1 MAKKQQTV
9 HQIKILGL
17 KDIKALN
24 VEIGKLAGNYEELKD
39 AANDAKKPL
48 DDTGKG
54 TKGAGNGISKLAKGA
69 VAATAALAAF
79 NKVSKLVTQQIKQ
92 GVEVFKGYEFE
103 MAKVKAITGANE
115 KEFRKLDK
123 TAQALG
129 RSTFF
134 TAQQV
139 AALQLNFSK
148 LGFTSAEVLKV
159 QEAALTAATAT
170 GEDLARTATVI
181 GSTVR
186 GFGLDASEGARVADV
201 MAASFTSSAL
211 TLEKFQTSMT
221 KVSPVAKL
229 LGMDLEETTAV
240 MGVLTDAGIEA
251 SIAGTSLRNIFLKL
265 GDPSSDLAKS
275 IGFTVNSGEDMV
287 REFRR
292 MRDEGINV
300 EKMLEVVDVRQV
312 AAISTMIEHIDKI
325 ESQTEAFRNSTG
337 AAQDMADIIQAS
349 LQGSILRFQSALDGL
364 RIVLFEKVAPAL
376 TSTINTLAKFFNI
389 VAKGAETPMSEMLE
403 QDRLKLRQFE
413 IELKTSNTSQED
425 RVKIIKE
432 LKRLYPDYLKDLD
445 AEKATNEQLTTALQN
460 VNEQLANKILLQR
473 ENEKIAEQAED
484 EADRLQNV
492 IEREDVLKDL
502 MADLVDTEGFVIKE
516 NVSLIEQGEDI
527 ISQLQESYRKQNIG
541 GRPQELRDVENAVK
555 FLAKAEEKYNKE
567 VESGVR
573 LTEERKK
580 LMERLGIKPEDI
592 PTSTTTTTTTT
603 TTGTPAGDGEGIT
616 QLEIQEEILQRALLD
631 IKKDYLGQEEQ
642 DKNDLNARL
651 LASEIIHLEQ
661 TIGLLE
667 DGSDAKFQI
676 EKRLTD
682 LKIKLKE
689 DEANAHIK
697 SEEDKRKAT
706 ENNIATM
713 KETGKLLMQIGEQEG
728 ENSKIRAIG
737 IKITQ
742 AAAVAEGIH
751 GLTKS
756 FSAISEQ
763 GLGGDPFTAI
773 LRVAA
778 MAAQLA
784 SVISNLKALT
794 GGGGEAAPTSTE
806 QDIKFEQGGL
816 TRGGMFQGNSH
827 ANGGVKF
834 RVGGRIHEAEGGE
847 AIINKKSTSMFRP
860 VLSAIN
866 SYNGNGVKF
875 ADGGLLNSGEK
886 FAMGGELRSAQQLVS
901 GGVGT
906 SKVVIVES
914 DMTEVQNRIS
924 AIESQAT
931 F

>member
-17 KDIKALN
+17 NDIKALN
-24 VEIGKLAGNYEELKD
+24 VEISKLAGNYEELSKEGKNASESTKKVGKASKD
-39 AANDAKKPL
+39 SKTQIAN
-48 DDTGKG
+48 
-54 TKGAGNGISKLAKGA
+54 IAKGA
-69 VAATAALAAF
+69 TIAGLALQAF
-79 NKVSKLVTQQIKQ
+79 NKASKVLTQELKK
-92 GVEVFKGYEFE
+92 GVEVFKGYEFA
-103 MAKVKAITGANE
+103 MAKVKAISGANTE
-115 KEFRKLDK
+115 EFIKLDK
-123 TAQALG
+123 SAQALG

-134 TAQQV
+134 TAEQV
-139 AALQLNFSK
+139 ANLQLNFSK
-148 LGFTSAEVLKV
+148 LGFTSSEVLNV
-159 QEAALTAATAT
+159 QEAALLAATAT

-181 GSTVR
+181 GSTIR
-186 GFGLDASEGARVADV
+186 GFGLDASEGARVSDV

-229 LGMDLEETTAV
+229 LGMDLEETTSI

-292 MRDEGINV
+292 MRDEGVNV

-325 ESQTEAFRNSTG
+325 EKQTEAFRNSSG
-337 AAQDMADIIQAS
+337 AAGDMADIIGDS
-349 LQGSILRFQSALDGL
+349 LQGATLRFQSAIDGL
-364 RIVLFEKVAPAL
+364 RIVIAESFAPAL
-376 TSTINTLAKFFNI
+376 QFTLDTLAKFFNLI
-389 VAKGAETPMSEMLE
+389 AKNKATTMSENLEMERHKMNALFEITQDQNAELSTRRKAINQLNKDYKEYLPNLISEKDTFEDLAKAQALTNEQMTNRITLMAAEELLVDAVQEQLTREKDLFQLTKKRNELQAQVVRGESEIHQGKQRTINLTQNELDRTINQIKALKEKGEGE
-403 QDRLKLRQFE
+403 QDNIDFLL
-413 IELKTSNTSQED
+413 
-425 RVKIIKE
+425 
-432 LKRLYPDYLKDLD
+432 
-445 AEKATNEQLTTALQN
+445 EKATELGSKLTI
-460 VNEQLANKILLQR
+460 VNGQIANLGQ
-473 ENEKIAEQAED
+473 D
-484 EADRLQNV
+484 
-492 IEREDVLKDL
+492 
-502 MADLVDTEGFVIKE
+502 G
-516 NVSLIEQGEDI
+516 GED
-527 ISQLQESYRKQNIG
+527 NG
-541 GRPQELRDVENAVK
+541 GTP
-555 FLAKAEEKYNKE
+555 
-567 VESGVR
+567 
-573 LTEERKK
+573 
-580 LMERLGIKPEDI
+580 
-592 PTSTTTTTTTT
+592 
-603 TTGTPAGDGEGIT
+603 TGTPAGEGKT
-616 QLEIQEEILQRALLD
+616 QLEIQEEILQQALLD

-667 DGSDAKFQI
+667 DGSDAKFEI

-689 DEANAHIK
+689 DEANAHKK
-697 SEEDKRKAT
+697 SEEDKNKAL
-706 ENNIATM
+706 EKNIATM

-728 ENSKIRAIG
+728 ENSKIRQVG

-742 AAAVAEGIH
+742 AAAVAEGIK
-751 GLTKS
+751 GLIDSSSGIAAQAK
-756 FSAISEQ
+756 
-763 GLGGDPFTAI
+763 LPFPENLI
-773 LRVAA
+773 A
-778 MAAQLA
+778 MAATAAQVA
-784 SVISNLKALT
+784 SVIANIKALI
-794 GGGGEAAPTSTE
+794 GGGGGQSTGETEIGEE
-806 QDIKFEQGGL
+806 QFEQGGL

-860 VLSAIN
+860 MLSAIN

-886 FAMGGELRSAQQLVS
+886 FAMGGELRSTQQLIS
-901 GGVGT
+901 GGAGT

-914 DMTEVQNRIS
+914 DMTEVQSRIS

>member
-1 MAKKQQTV
+1 
-9 HQIKILGL
+9 
-17 KDIKALN
+17 
-24 VEIGKLAGNYEELKD
+24 
-39 AANDAKKPL
+39 
-48 DDTGKG
+48 
-54 TKGAGNGISKLAKGA
+54 
-69 VAATAALAAF
+69 
-79 NKVSKLVTQQIKQ
+79 
-92 GVEVFKGYEFE
+92 
-103 MAKVKAITGANE
+103 
-115 KEFRKLDK
+115 
-123 TAQALG
+123 
-129 RSTFF
+129 
-134 TAQQV
+134 
-139 AALQLNFSK
+139 
-148 LGFTSAEVLKV
+148 
-159 QEAALTAATAT
+159 
-170 GEDLARTATVI
+170 
-181 GSTVR
+181 
-186 GFGLDASEGARVADV
+186 
-201 MAASFTSSAL
+201 
-211 TLEKFQTSMT
+211 
-221 KVSPVAKL
+221 
-229 LGMDLEETTAV
+229 
-240 MGVLTDAGIEA
+240 
-251 SIAGTSLRNIFLKL
+251 
-265 GDPSSDLAKS
+265 
-275 IGFTVNSGEDMV
+275 
-287 REFRR
+287 
-292 MRDEGINV
+292 
-300 EKMLEVVDVRQV
+300 
-312 AAISTMIEHIDKI
+312 
-325 ESQTEAFRNSTG
+325 
-337 AAQDMADIIQAS
+337 MADIIQAS

-376 TSTINTLAKFFNI
+376 TSTINALAKFFNI

-592 PTSTTTTTTTT
+592 PTPTTTTTTKTE
-603 TTGTPAGDGEGIT
+603 GTPAGDGVDPATTALGQAELTLQEWILAT
-616 QLEIQEEILQRALLD
+616 KTSFANKEIETKEELNSRLYDIQIVHLENMLEIENLSAEQRIGIEEKIANLRVKKREDD
-631 IKKDYLGQEEQ
+631 I
-642 DKNDLNARL
+642 
-651 LASEIIHLEQ
+651 
-661 TIGLLE
+661 
-667 DGSDAKFQI
+667 
-676 EKRLTD
+676 
-682 LKIKLKE
+682 
-689 DEANAHIK
+689 
-697 SEEDKRKAT
+697 KAT
-706 ENNIATM
+706 EAAEKTKADLIKANIDNAMGIGKSLT
-713 KETGKLLMQIGEQEG
+713 EIGKLMG
-728 ENSKIRAIG
+728 ENS
-737 IKITQ
+737 
-742 AAAVAEGIH
+742 AAAKAGIAVTKAASVAKAIEGIINAK
-751 GLTKS
+751 T
-756 FSAISEQ
+756 AIADQASS
-763 GLGGDPFTAI
+763 GDPYSAFARMA
-773 LRVAA
+773 LMASAVAPLIA
-778 MAAQLA
+778 SLMA
-784 SVISNLKALT
+784 LK
-794 GGGGEAAPTSTE
+794 GGGGGGGSSDGEATFL
-806 QDIKFEQGGL
+806 QDSQGNQFANGGL

-886 FAMGGELRSAQQLVS
+886 FAMGGELRSAQQLIS